1 VPEPR
6 PSGPP
11 AGLHLGS
18 PRRIHI
24 VGIGGSGMSAIATV
38 LMAMGHTVSGS
49 DAADSD
55 RLRRLGAAGARVH
68 AGHDARLI
76 GEADMLAVSS
86 AIPAGNVEVVAARQ
100 RSLPVWRR
108 AEMLAA
114 ICAERRTIAVA
125 GTHGKTST
133 SAMLAAILGDAGFRP
148 SYIIGGDIRGVDG
161 GACWQP
167 GSEWLVVEADES
179 DGTFLELGAEAVII
193 TSIEADH
200 LDHYGDE
207 AALRSAFRTF
217 ASTATGPRVCCA
229 DDGGARALAADL
241 SGASSGG
248 GVVLTYGTSEGADVR
263 IDSVTG
269 GRDGS
274 AFGVSFRGVT
284 AGPFAVGAPGLYN
297 IRNATAALTMAHS
310 LGTPWA
316 EAGRGLAAYQGVARR
331 FERRGEA
338 HGVTYVDDYGHLP
351 GEVAAVLATAA
362 AGTWGRVI
370 AVFQPHRYSRTASL
384 WPQFADAF
392 QGADVL
398 VVTDV
403 YPAGEPARPGI
414 TGRLIADAV
423 RAAHPEADV
432 RYVPLLDEAAGE
444 LRRVLR
450 PGDLCLTLGAGDV
463 TTLPDRL
470 LAPGTRA
477 W

>member
-1 VPEPR
+1 
-6 PSGPP
+6 
-11 AGLHLGS
+11 
-18 PRRIHI
+18 
-24 VGIGGSGMSAIATV
+24 
-38 LMAMGHTVSGS
+38 VSGS

-55 RLRRLGAAGARVH
+55 RLRRLAAAGIQVH
-68 AGHDARLI
+68 AGHDASLV
-76 GEADMLAVSS
+76 GEADMLAVST

-108 AEMLAA
+108 AEVLSA

-133 SAMLAAILGDAGFRP
+133 SAMLAAILGAAGFRP
-148 SYIIGGDIRGVDG
+148 SYIIGGDVRGVDG
-161 GACWQP
+161 GASWQP

-179 DGTFLELGAEAVII
+179 DGTFLELGAEAVIV

-207 AALRSAFRTF
+207 ASLRAAFRTF
-217 ASTATGPRVCCA
+217 AATATGARVCCA

-241 SGASSGG
+241 AAGPSGG
-248 GVVLTYGTSEGADVR
+248 GAVITYGTSEGADFR
-263 IDSVTG
+263 IETVTC

-274 AFGVSFRGVT
+274 SFRVRFPGGT
-284 AGPFAVGAPGLYN
+284 AGPFALRAPGLYN
-297 IRNATAALTMAHS
+297 IRNATAALAMAHS

-331 FERRGEA
+331 FERRGEG

-362 AGTWGRVI
+362 AGAWARVVV
-370 AVFQPHRYSRTASL
+370 VFQPHRYSRTASL

-398 VVTDV
+398 LVTDV
-403 YPAGEPARPGI
+403 YSAGEPARPGI

-423 RAAHPEADV
+423 RAAHPGADV
-432 RYVPLLDEAAGE
+432 RYVPRLDEAAAE
-444 LRRVLR
+444 LRKVLR

-463 TTLPDRL
+463 TGLADRL
-470 LAPGTRA
+470 LSPGPGA